1 MNEYLDIM
9 YYKNRDTIDFSDLDN
24 RLWYLSS
31 FHSWLYEKIK
41 NNYLV
46 EFASKKFITKMKL
59 DEIGINQNI
68 VDEFINN
75 AKKILEDGQI
85 WSISSIVEV
94 TNTRSIQTFGV
105 DKIFYKSLLQN
116 SDQIYSKKIGGSYL
130 IRLGENFT
138 LYGLVKNELN
148 TFKSI
153 DVYELVEILNEK
165 YNTQL
170 SVSKIIEKVRNSE
183 MYYDE
188 IMEKAYLDL
197 NYYYEEFE

>member
-1 MNEYLDIM
+1 MEVVYTKDIQ
-9 YYKNRDTIDFSDLDN
+9 
-24 RLWYLSS
+24 
-31 FHSWLYEKIK
+31 
-41 NNYLV
+41 
-46 EFASKKFITKMKL
+46 KFGFDAL
-59 DEIGINQNI
+59 
-68 VDEFINN
+68 
-75 AKKILEDGQI
+75 
-85 WSISSIVEV
+85 
-94 TNTRSIQTFGV
+94 
-105 DKIFYKSLLQN
+105 FYKSLLQN

-138 LYGLVKNELN
+138 LYSLVKNELN

-153 DVYELVEILNEK
+153 DIYELVEILNEK

-170 SVSKIIEKVRNSE
+170 SASKIIEKVRNSE